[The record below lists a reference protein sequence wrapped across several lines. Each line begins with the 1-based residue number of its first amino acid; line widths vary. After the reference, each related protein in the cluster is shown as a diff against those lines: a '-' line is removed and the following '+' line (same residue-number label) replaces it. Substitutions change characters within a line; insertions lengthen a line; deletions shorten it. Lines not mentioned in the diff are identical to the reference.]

1 MVTNLTTKEIESIQ
15 IDEGV
20 IILNYGESDE
30 QYLAPT
36 RGGGEFTATVTVR
49 DIEFDG
55 RHGKTAGTQAIEE
68 QNASL
73 KVTTIGLTQENL
85 ARAIPNCT
93 IEEDGSISNPR
104 TGVVP
109 LSAYLKNVVMFCR
122 LIGGAYK
129 KITIYNAMHET
140 GIGVKAVQKAEGE
153 LALEFHAHYHH
164 TDLDGK
170 LWNVAEVDA
179 YGNPVFVS
187 AETHDATTIFVE
199 FNAPIDVNTVDKNDF
214 AVSMSDSAKSI
225 SAAATVAGK
234 NKVVALTVAAL
245 TAGKTITVSYT
256 KGNLKG
262 TNGIAVNSFSA
273 MPVNN
278 TLST

>member
-36 RGGGEFTATVTVR
+36 RGGGEFTASVTVR

-85 ARAIPNCT
+85 ARAVPNCT
-93 IEEDGSISNPR
+93 IEEDGSISNPK
-104 TGVVP
+104 TGVIP

-129 KITIYNAMHET
+129 KITIYDAMHET

-170 LWNVAEVDA
+170 LWNVAEVDT
-179 YGNPVFVS
+179 YGDPIFVS
-187 AETHDATTIFVE
+187 AKATSSNNVDVM
-199 FNAPIDVNTVDKNDF
+199 FNAPIDVNSINKDDFTVM
-214 AVSMSDSAKSI
+214 MSDAEKTI
-225 SAAATVAGK
+225 SAANQLVADHKTVVLTVAG
-234 NKVVALTVAAL
+234 LS
-245 TAGKTITVSYT
+245 AGKTITVAYT
-256 KGNLKG
+256 KGTLKG
-262 TNGIAVNSFSA
+262 ENGISVKSFA
-273 MPVNN
+273 AKPVNN
-278 TLST
+278 TLS